1 MTKRYLFTTLRF
13 WAASL
18 AADMEYRLN
27 FVVASVSALVS
38 LAGAVF
44 TLSLF
49 YRVGGVSGGEAATL
63 GGWTWAEA
71 LLVMGVFT
79 LLAGVQQAVMTPNRM
94 RVTEYVREGTLDFV
108 LLKPID
114 SQFWLSVHKFSLFG
128 LPNAALGVGLIVY
141 AAMRREPAVSPL
153 DVLAGVPLVLVG
165 ALVLYSLGFVL
176 CTLTIW
182 FVKMWNI
189 TIAMQELVEA
199 GKYPV
204 AAYPWGY
211 QVFFTFVLPV
221 AFMTTVPAEVM
232 LGRATAAWALG
243 AAAVAAAVFTISRLF
258 WRFALRSYTSASS

>member
-1 MTKRYLFTTLRF
+1 MPIRYLRTTLRF

-27 FVVASVSALVS
+27 FVVATVAALAS
-38 LAGAVF
+38 LGGALF

-49 YRVGGVSGGEAATL
+49 FGASAERTF
-63 GGWTWAEA
+63 GGWSWPEA
-71 LLVMGVFT
+71 LMVMGVFT

-128 LPNAALGVGLIVY
+128 VPNALLGAGLIVY
-141 AAMRREPAVSPL
+141 AAWRHEPAPSLL
-153 DVLAGVPLVLVG
+153 DLAAGVPLVAVG
-165 ALVLYSLGFVL
+165 AVVLYGIGFLL

-182 FVKMWNI
+182 FVKMWNV

-199 GKYPV
+199 GKYPLP
-204 AAYPWGY
+204 AYPWAY

-221 AFMTTVPAEVM
+221 AFMTTVPAEAM
-232 LGRATAAWALG
+232 LGRASWPQTLGALATAALVF
-243 AAAVAAAVFTISRLF
+243 AASRLF